1 MKAWIELKGLFY
13 RRPSREVRIVSI
25 EDMDVKPS
33 EGYDDYITYLK
44 RRVRQLELQVRT
56 LEADK
61 ERLERELSRLRME
74 MSRLRQPPAFAGT
87 VIEVLD
93 EDRAIV
99 QNYNGPRFVVR
110 IAPWIE
116 REKLK
121 PNSRV
126 ALDQRTMAVVEL
138 LPTEKD
144 PSVLGFEVIDRPA
157 VSYRDIGGLEKQLQ
171 ELREAVELP
180 LKHPDLF
187 AKVGIEPPKGVLLYG
202 PPGCGKTLM
211 AKALAHEVNATF
223 IKVVGS
229 ELVRKFIGEGARLV
243 HELFE
248 LAKEKAPAIIF
259 VDEIDAVGARRLD
272 ETTGGERE
280 VNRTL
285 MQLLAEMDGFNPSG
299 NVKIIAATNRPDILD
314 PALLRPGRF
323 DRLIEVPLPN
333 FKGRLEILKVHTRK
347 MNLRDVDLRLM
358 AEMTDGAS
366 GADLKAIATEAG
378 MFAIRARRE
387 HITQEDFIKAIEKV
401 LGGEQKLAQ
410 QIAAHEVMYG

>member
-1 MKAWIELKGLFY
+1 MN
-13 RRPSREVRIVSI
+13 
-25 EDMDVKPS
+25 DVKDVNTKPH
-33 EGYDDYITYLK
+33 EEEYNDYVYYLK
-44 RRVRQLELQVRT
+44 RRIRQLELQVRT

-87 VIEVLD
+87 LIELLD

-116 REKLK
+116 RENLK
-121 PNSRV
+121 PGSRV
-126 ALDQRTMAVVEL
+126 ALDQRTMAVIEL
-138 LPTEKD
+138 LPSQKD
-144 PSVLGFEVIDRPA
+144 PSVLGFEVIERPN
-157 VSYRDIGGLEKQLQ
+157 VTYNDIGGLKKEIM

-187 AKVGIEPPKGVLLYG
+187 EKVGIEPPKGVLLYG

-223 IKVVGS
+223 IRVVGS
-229 ELVRKFIGEGARLV
+229 ELVRKYIGEGARLV
-243 HELFE
+243 SELFE
-248 LAKEKAPAIIF
+248 LAREKAPSIVFI
-259 VDEIDAVGARRLD
+259 DEIDAIGAKRLE

-285 MQLLAEMDGFNPSG
+285 MQLLAELDGFDPRG
-299 NVKIIAATNRPDILD
+299 NVKVIAATNRPDILD

-323 DRLIEVPLPN
+323 DRLIEVPLPE
-333 FKGRLEILKVHTRK
+333 FRGRFEILKVHTRK
-347 MNLRDVDLRLM
+347 MNLKKVDLKVI
-358 AEMTDGAS
+358 AEMTEGAS
-366 GADLKAIATEAG
+366 GADLKAIVTEAG

-387 HITQEDFIKAIEKV
+387 YVTQEDFLKAVEKV
-401 LGGEQKLAQ
+401 LGSEERLAQ
-410 QIAAHEVMYG
+410 QMATHEVMYG

>member
-1 MKAWIELKGLFY
+1 MVEDVGVKAPDE
-13 RRPSREVRIVSI
+13 
-25 EDMDVKPS
+25 
-33 EGYDDYITYLK
+33 YDDYITYLK
-44 RRVRQLELQVRT
+44 RRIRQLELQVRT

-87 VIEVLD
+87 LIELLD
-93 EDRAIV
+93 DDRAIV

-116 REKLK
+116 REGLK
-121 PNSRV
+121 PGARV

-144 PSVLGFEVIDRPA
+144 PSVLGFEVIERPA
-157 VSYRDIGGLEKQLQ
+157 VSYKDVGGLEKQIE
-171 ELREAVELP
+171 ELREAIELP
-180 LKHPDLF
+180 LKHPELF
-187 AKVGIEPPKGVLLYG
+187 DKVGIEPPKGVLLYG

-248 LAKEKAPAIIF
+248 LAKEKAPTIIF
-259 VDEIDAVGARRLD
+259 IDEIDAIGAKRMD

-285 MQLLAEMDGFNPSG
+285 MQLLAEMDGFDPSG
-299 NVKIIAATNRPDILD
+299 NVKVIAATNRPDILD

-323 DRLIEVPLPN
+323 DRLIEVPLPD
-333 FKGRLEILKVHTRK
+333 FRGRLEILKVHTRK
-347 MNLRDVDLRLM
+347 MNLKDVNLTM
-358 AEMTDGAS
+358 IAEMTEGAS
-366 GADLKAIATEAG
+366 GADLKAISTEAG
-378 MFAIRARRE
+378 MFAIRERRE
-387 HITQEDFIKAIEKV
+387 YITQEDFLKAIDKV
-401 LGGEQKLAQ
+401 LGSEKRLAQ
-410 QIAAHEVMYG
+410 QIAMHEVMYG

>member
-1 MKAWIELKGLFY
+1 MSSFD
-13 RRPSREVRIVSI
+13 EVKRS
-25 EDMDVKPS
+25 DS
-33 EGYDDYITYLK
+33 GYDDYITFLK

-93 EDRAIV
+93 DDRAIV

-116 REKLK
+116 RDKLK
-121 PNSRV
+121 PGSRV

-138 LPTEKD
+138 LPSEKD
-144 PSVLGFEVIDRPA
+144 PSVLGFEVIERPRVTYA
-157 VSYRDIGGLEKQLQ
+157 DVGGLERQLH

-187 AKVGIEPPKGVLLYG
+187 EKVGIEPPKGVLLYG

-211 AKALAHEVNATF
+211 AKAVANHVNATF
-223 IKVVGS
+223 IRVVGS

-248 LAKEKAPAIIF
+248 LAKEKAPTIIF
-259 VDEIDAVGARRLD
+259 IDEIDAIGAKRMD

-285 MQLLAEMDGFNPSG
+285 MQLLAEMDGFDPRG
-299 NVKIIAATNRPDILD
+299 NVKVIAATNRPDILD

-323 DRLIEVPLPN
+323 DRLIEVPLPD

-347 MNLRDVDLRLM
+347 MNLKNVDLTVI
-358 AEMTDGAS
+358 ADITEGAS

-378 MFAIRARRE
+378 MFAIRDRRTYV
-387 HITQEDFIKAIEKV
+387 TQEDFLKAVDKV
-401 LGGEQKLAQ
+401 LGAEKRLAQ
-410 QIAAHEVMYG
+410 AIAMHEVMYG

>member
-1 MKAWIELKGLFY
+1 MSVENVG
-13 RRPSREVRIVSI
+13 
-25 EDMDVKPS
+25 VKPS
-33 EGYDDYITYLK
+33 EEYDDYVIYLK
-44 RRVRQLELQVRT
+44 RRIRQLELQVRT

-87 VIEVLD
+87 LLEVLD
-93 EDRAIV
+93 DDRAIV
-99 QNYNGPRFVVR
+99 QNFNGPRFVVR

-116 REKLK
+116 RDKLK
-121 PNSRV
+121 PGARV

-138 LPTEKD
+138 LPSEKD
-144 PSVLGFEVIDRPA
+144 PSVLGFEVIERPE
-157 VSYRDIGGLEKQLQ
+157 VSYKDIGGLNKQLQ
-171 ELREAVELP
+171 ELREAIELP
-180 LKHPDLF
+180 LKHPELF
-187 AKVGIEPPKGVLLYG
+187 ERVGIEPPKGVLLYG

-211 AKALAHEVNATF
+211 AKALAREVNATF
-223 IKVVGS
+223 IRVVGS

-248 LAKEKAPAIIF
+248 LAKEKAPTIIF
-259 VDEIDAVGARRLD
+259 IDEIDAIGAKRMD

-285 MQLLAEMDGFNPSG
+285 MQLLAEMDGFDPRG

-323 DRLIEVPLPN
+323 DRLIEVPLPD
-333 FKGRLEILKVHTRK
+333 FRGRLEILKVHTRK
-347 MNLRDVDLRLM
+347 MNLRDVDLRVI
-358 AEMTDGAS
+358 AELTEGAS

-378 MFAIRARRE
+378 MFAIRDRRE
-387 HITQEDFIKAIEKV
+387 YVTQDDFLRAVEKV
-401 LGGEQKLAQ
+401 FGAEQRLAQ
-410 QIAAHEVMYG
+410 QIAMHEVMYG

>member
-1 MKAWIELKGLFY
+1 MSAENIGA
-13 RRPSREVRIVSI
+13 
-25 EDMDVKPS
+25 KPS
-33 EGYDDYITYLK
+33 DDYDDYITYLK
-44 RRVRQLELQVRT
+44 RRIRQLELQVRT

-74 MSRLRQPPAFAGT
+74 MSRLKQPPAFAGT
-87 VIEVLD
+87 LLEILD
-93 EDRAIV
+93 DDRAIV
-99 QNYNGPRFVVR
+99 QNFNGPRFVVR

-116 REKLK
+116 RDKLK
-121 PNSRV
+121 PGSRV

-144 PSVLGFEVIDRPA
+144 PSVLGFEVIERPK
-157 VSYRDIGGLEKQLQ
+157 VTYKDIGGLEKQLQ

-180 LKHPDLF
+180 LRHPELF
-187 AKVGIEPPKGVLLYG
+187 ERIGIEPPKGVLLYG

-211 AKALAHEVNATF
+211 AKAIATEASATF
-223 IKVVGS
+223 IRVVGS

-248 LAKEKAPAIIF
+248 LAKEKAPTIIF
-259 VDEIDAVGARRLD
+259 IDEIDAVGAKRMD

-285 MQLLAEMDGFNPSG
+285 MQLLAEMDGFDPRG
-299 NVKIIAATNRPDILD
+299 NVKVIAATNRPDILD

-323 DRLIEVPLPN
+323 DRLIEVPLPD
-333 FKGRLEILKVHTRK
+333 FRGRLEILKVHTRK
-347 MNLRDVDLRLM
+347 MNLKDVDLRII

-387 HITQEDFIKAIEKV
+387 YVTQEDFLKAIEKV
-401 LGGEQKLAQ
+401 FGSEQRLAQ
-410 QIAAHEVMYG
+410 QIAMHEVMYG

>member
-1 MKAWIELKGLFY
+1 M
-13 RRPSREVRIVSI
+13 SV
-25 EDMDVKPS
+25 EDEIKFERD
-33 EGYDDYITYLK
+33 ETYDDYITYLK
-44 RRVRQLELQVRT
+44 RRIRQLELQVRT

-74 MSRLRQPPAFAGT
+74 MSRMRQPPAFAGT
-87 VIEVLD
+87 LLEMLD
-93 EDRAIV
+93 EERAIV
-99 QNYNGPRFVVR
+99 QNFNGPRFVVR

-121 PNSRV
+121 PGSRV
-126 ALDQRTMAVVEL
+126 ALDQRTMAVIEL
-138 LPTEKD
+138 LPSQKD
-144 PSVLGFEVIDRPA
+144 PSVLGFEVIDKPM
-157 VSYRDIGGLEKQLQ
+157 VSYKDIGGLKKQVQ

-180 LKHPDLF
+180 LKHPKLF
-187 AKVGIEPPKGVLLYG
+187 EKVGIDPPKGVLLYG

-211 AKALAHEVNATF
+211 AKALANEVHATF

-229 ELVRKFIGEGARLV
+229 ELVRKYIGEGARLV
-243 HELFE
+243 SELFE
-248 LAKEKAPAIIF
+248 LAREKAPTVVFI
-259 VDEIDAVGARRLD
+259 DEIDAIGAKRMD

-285 MQLLAEMDGFNPSG
+285 MQLLAELDGFDPRG
-299 NVKIIAATNRPDILD
+299 NVKVIAATNRPDILD

-333 FKGRLEILKVHTRK
+333 FTGRLEILKVHTRR
-347 MNLRDVDLRLM
+347 MNLKDVDLKAI
-358 AEMTDGAS
+358 AEMTEGAS

-378 MFAIRARRE
+378 MFAIRSRRSY
-387 HITQEDFIKAIEKV
+387 ITHEDFLKAVDKV

-410 QIAAHEVMYG
+410 QIAMH

>member
-1 MKAWIELKGLFY
+1 M
-13 RRPSREVRIVSI
+13 SV
-25 EDMDVKPS
+25 EDEIKFERD
-33 EGYDDYITYLK
+33 ETYDDYITYLK
-44 RRVRQLELQVRT
+44 RRIRQLELQVRT

-74 MSRLRQPPAFAGT
+74 MSRMRQPPAFAGT
-87 VIEVLD
+87 LLEMLD
-93 EDRAIV
+93 EERAIV
-99 QNYNGPRFVVR
+99 QNFNGPRFVVR

-121 PNSRV
+121 PGSRV
-126 ALDQRTMAVVEL
+126 ALDQRTMAVIEL
-138 LPTEKD
+138 LPSQKD
-144 PSVLGFEVIDRPA
+144 PSVLGFEVIDKPM
-157 VSYRDIGGLEKQLQ
+157 VSYKDIGGLKKQVQ

-180 LKHPDLF
+180 LKHPKLF
-187 AKVGIEPPKGVLLYG
+187 EKVGIDPPKGVLLYG

-211 AKALAHEVNATF
+211 AKALANEVHATF

-229 ELVRKFIGEGARLV
+229 ELVRKYIGEGARLV
-243 HELFE
+243 SELFE
-248 LAKEKAPAIIF
+248 LAREKAPTVVFI
-259 VDEIDAVGARRLD
+259 DEIDAIGAKRMD

-285 MQLLAEMDGFNPSG
+285 MQLLAELDGFDPRG
-299 NVKIIAATNRPDILD
+299 NVKVIAATNRPDILD

-333 FKGRLEILKVHTRK
+333 FTGRLEILKVHTRR
-347 MNLRDVDLRLM
+347 MNLKDVDIKAI
-358 AEMTDGAS
+358 AEMTEGAS

-378 MFAIRARRE
+378 MFAIRSRRSY
-387 HITQEDFIKAIEKV
+387 ITHEDFLKAVDKV

-410 QIAAHEVMYG
+410 QIAMHEVMYG

>member
-1 MKAWIELKGLFY
+1 M
-13 RRPSREVRIVSI
+13 SV
-25 EDMDVKPS
+25 EDVGIKPS
-33 EGYDDYITYLK
+33 DEYDDYIMYLK
-44 RRVRQLELQVRT
+44 RRIRQLELQVRT

-87 VIEVLD
+87 LIELLD

-116 REKLK
+116 RENLK
-121 PNSRV
+121 PGARV
-126 ALDQRTMAVVEL
+126 ALDQRTMAIVEL
-138 LPTEKD
+138 LPSEKD
-144 PSVLGFEVIDRPA
+144 PSVLGFEVIERPT
-157 VSYRDIGGLEKQLQ
+157 VSYKDIGGLDKQLQ

-180 LKHPDLF
+180 LKHPELF
-187 AKVGIEPPKGVLLYG
+187 EKVGIEPPKGVLLYG

-223 IKVVGS
+223 IRVVGS

-259 VDEIDAVGARRLD
+259 IDEIDAIGAKRMD

-285 MQLLAEMDGFNPSG
+285 MQLLAEMDGFDPSG

-323 DRLIEVPLPN
+323 DRLIEVPLPD
-333 FKGRLEILKVHTRK
+333 FKGRLEILKVHTKR
-347 MNLRDVDLRLM
+347 MNLKGVDLRII
-358 AEMTDGAS
+358 AEMTEGAS
-366 GADLKAIATEAG
+366 GADLKAIVTEAG
-378 MFAIRARRE
+378 MFAIRNRRE
-387 HITQEDFIKAIEKV
+387 YVTQEDFLKAIEKV
-401 LGGEQKLAQ
+401 FGSEQRLAQ
-410 QIAAHEVMYG
+410 QIAMHEVMYG

>member
-1 MKAWIELKGLFY
+1 M
-13 RRPSREVRIVSI
+13 SI
-25 EDMDVKPS
+25 EDANIH
-33 EGYDDYITYLK
+33 EGYDDYITFLK
-44 RRVRQLELQVRT
+44 RRIRQLELQVRT

-74 MSRLRQPPAFAGT
+74 MSRLRQPPAFAGN

-93 EDRAIV
+93 DERAIV

-116 REKLK
+116 RDKLK
-121 PNSRV
+121 PGSRV
-126 ALDQRTMAVVEL
+126 ALDQRTMAIVEL

-144 PSVLGFEVIDRPA
+144 PSVLGFEVIERPR
-157 VSYRDIGGLEKQLQ
+157 VTYKDIGGLDKQLQ
-171 ELREAVELP
+171 ELREAIELP
-180 LKHPDLF
+180 LKHPELF
-187 AKVGIEPPKGVLLYG
+187 EKVGIEPPKGVLLYG

-211 AKALAHEVNATF
+211 AKALAREVNATF
-223 IKVVGS
+223 IRVVGS

-248 LAKEKAPAIIF
+248 LAKEKAPTIIF
-259 VDEIDAVGARRLD
+259 IDEIDAIGAKRMD

-285 MQLLAEMDGFNPSG
+285 MQLLAEMDGFDPRG
-299 NVKIIAATNRPDILD
+299 NVKVIAATNRPDILD

-323 DRLIEVPLPN
+323 DRLIEVPLPD
-333 FKGRLEILKVHTRK
+333 FRGRLEILKVHTRK
-347 MNLRDVDLRLM
+347 MNLKDVDLRII
-358 AEMTDGAS
+358 AELTEGAS

-378 MFAIRARRE
+378 MFAIRDRRE
-387 HITQEDFIKAIEKV
+387 YVTHDDFLKAIEKV
-401 LGGEQKLAQ
+401 LGAEKRLAQ
-410 QIAAHEVMYG
+410 AIAMHEVMYG

>member
-1 MKAWIELKGLFY
+1 MGSFD
-13 RRPSREVRIVSI
+13 EVKSP
-25 EDMDVKPS
+25 ET
-33 EGYDDYITYLK
+33 GYDDYITFLK
-44 RRVRQLELQVRT
+44 RRIRQLELQVRT

-61 ERLERELSRLRME
+61 ERLERELSRLRTE

-87 VIEVLD
+87 VIEILD
-93 EDRAIV
+93 DDRAIV

-116 REKLK
+116 RDKLK
-121 PNSRV
+121 PGSRV
-126 ALDQRTMAVVEL
+126 ALDQRTMAIVEL

-144 PSVLGFEVIDRPA
+144 PSVLGFEVIEKPR
-157 VSYRDIGGLEKQLQ
+157 VTYQDIGGLERQLA

-180 LKHPDLF
+180 LKHPELF
-187 AKVGIEPPKGVLLYG
+187 EKVGIEPPKGVLLYG

-211 AKALAHEVNATF
+211 AKAVANQVNATF
-223 IKVVGS
+223 IRVVGS

-248 LAKEKAPAIIF
+248 LAKEKAPTIIF
-259 VDEIDAVGARRLD
+259 IDEIDAIGAKRMD

-285 MQLLAEMDGFNPSG
+285 MQLLAEMDGFDPRG
-299 NVKIIAATNRPDILD
+299 NVKVIAATNRPDILD

-323 DRLIEVPLPN
+323 DRLIEVPLPD
-333 FKGRLEILKVHTRK
+333 FRGRLEILKVHTRK
-347 MNLRDVDLRLM
+347 MNLRNVDLKVI
-358 AEMTDGAS
+358 AEMTEGAS

-387 HITQEDFIKAIEKV
+387 YVTQDDFLKAVEKV
-401 LGGEQKLAQ
+401 LGSEKKLAQ
-410 QIAAHEVMYG
+410 TIAMHEVMYG

>member
-1 MKAWIELKGLFY
+1 M
-13 RRPSREVRIVSI
+13 SNV
-25 EDMDVKPS
+25 EDLNVKHE
-33 EGYDDYITYLK
+33 EGYDDYIYYLK
-44 RRVRQLELQVRT
+44 RRIRQLELQVRT

-87 VIEVLD
+87 LIELLD

-121 PNSRV
+121 PGARV
-126 ALDQRTMAVVEL
+126 ALDQRTMAVIEL
-138 LPTEKD
+138 LPSQKD
-144 PSVLGFEVIDRPA
+144 PSVLGFEVIERPK
-157 VSYRDIGGLEKQLQ
+157 VTYNDVGGLKKQLM
-171 ELREAVELP
+171 ELREAIELP
-180 LKHPDLF
+180 LKHPKLF
-187 AKVGIEPPKGVLLYG
+187 EKVGIEPPKGVLLYG

-223 IKVVGS
+223 IRVVGS
-229 ELVRKFIGEGARLV
+229 ELVRKYIGEGARLV
-243 HELFE
+243 SELFE
-248 LAKEKAPAIIF
+248 LAREKAPSIVFI
-259 VDEIDAVGARRLD
+259 DEIDAIGAKRLE

-285 MQLLAEMDGFNPSG
+285 MQLLAELDGFDPRG
-299 NVKIIAATNRPDILD
+299 NVKVIAATNRPDILD

-323 DRLIEVPLPN
+323 DRLIEVPLPD
-333 FKGRLEILKVHTRK
+333 FKGRWEILKVHTRK
-347 MNLRDVDLRLM
+347 MNLKGVDLKAV
-358 AEMTDGAS
+358 AEMTEGAS
-366 GADLKAIATEAG
+366 GADLKAIVTEAG

-387 HITQEDFIKAIEKV
+387 YVTHEDFIKAVEKV
-401 LGGEQKLAQ
+401 LSSEERLAQ
-410 QIAAHEVMYG
+410 QIASHEVMYG

>member
-1 MKAWIELKGLFY
+1 MTDIN
-13 RRPSREVRIVSI
+13 EVGFKSSG
-25 EDMDVKPS
+25 E
-33 EGYDDYITYLK
+33 YDDYITYLK
-44 RRVRQLELQVRT
+44 RRIRQLELQVRT

-74 MSRLRQPPAFAGT
+74 MSRMRQPPNFAGT
-87 VIEVLD
+87 LLEVLD

-121 PNSRV
+121 PGSRV
-126 ALDQRTMAVVEL
+126 ALDQRTMAVIEL
-138 LPTEKD
+138 LPSQKD
-144 PSVLGFEVIDRPA
+144 PSVLGFEVIERPA
-157 VSYRDIGGLEKQLQ
+157 VTYDDIGGLKEQLR
-171 ELREAVELP
+171 ELREAIELP

-187 AKVGIEPPKGVLLYG
+187 EKVGIDPPKGVLLYG

-211 AKALAHEVNATF
+211 AKALANEVNATF
-223 IKVVGS
+223 IRVIGS
-229 ELVRKFIGEGARLV
+229 ELVRKYIGEGARLV
-243 HELFE
+243 SELFD
-248 LAKEKAPAIIF
+248 LAKEKAPTIIF
-259 VDEIDAVGARRLD
+259 IDEIDAIGAKRMD

-285 MQLLAEMDGFNPSG
+285 MQLLAEMDGFDARG

-323 DRLIEVPLPN
+323 DRLIEVPLPD
-333 FKGRLEILKVHTRK
+333 FTGRLEILKVHTKK
-347 MNLRDVDLRLM
+347 MNLKEVDLN
-358 AEMTDGAS
+358 AIAGMTEGAS
-366 GADLKAIATEAG
+366 GADLKAIVTEAG

-387 HITQEDFIKAIEKV
+387 HVTHEDFIKAIDKV
-401 LGGEQKLAQ
+401 LGSEQKLAQ
-410 QIAAHEVMYG
+410 QIAMHEVMYG

>member
-1 MKAWIELKGLFY
+1 MTDIN
-13 RRPSREVRIVSI
+13 EVGFKSSG
-25 EDMDVKPS
+25 E
-33 EGYDDYITYLK
+33 YDDYITYLK
-44 RRVRQLELQVRT
+44 RRIRQLELQVRT

-74 MSRLRQPPAFAGT
+74 MSRMRQPPNFAGT
-87 VIEVLD
+87 LLEVLD

-121 PNSRV
+121 PGSRV
-126 ALDQRTMAVVEL
+126 ALDQRTMAVIEL
-138 LPTEKD
+138 LPSQKD
-144 PSVLGFEVIDRPA
+144 PSVLGFEVIERPA
-157 VSYRDIGGLEKQLQ
+157 VTYDDIGGLKEQLR
-171 ELREAVELP
+171 ELREAIELP

-187 AKVGIEPPKGVLLYG
+187 EKVGIDPPKGVLLYG

-211 AKALAHEVNATF
+211 AKALANEVNATF
-223 IKVVGS
+223 IRVIGS
-229 ELVRKFIGEGARLV
+229 ELVRKYIGEGARLV
-243 HELFE
+243 SELFD
-248 LAKEKAPAIIF
+248 LAKEKAPTIIF
-259 VDEIDAVGARRLD
+259 IDEIDAIGAKRMD

-285 MQLLAEMDGFNPSG
+285 MQLLAEMDGFDARG

-323 DRLIEVPLPN
+323 DRLIEVPLPD
-333 FKGRLEILKVHTRK
+333 FTGRLEILKVHTKK
-347 MNLRDVDLRLM
+347 MNLEEVDLN
-358 AEMTDGAS
+358 AIAGMTEGAS
-366 GADLKAIATEAG
+366 GADLKAIVTEAG

-387 HITQEDFIKAIEKV
+387 HVTHEDFIKAIDKV
-401 LGGEQKLAQ
+401 LGSEQKLAQ
-410 QIAAHEVMYG
+410 QIAMHEVMYG

>member
-1 MKAWIELKGLFY
+1 M
-13 RRPSREVRIVSI
+13 V
-25 EDMDVKPS
+25 EDIGVKTPD
-33 EGYDDYITYLK
+33 EYDDYITYLK
-44 RRVRQLELQVRT
+44 RRIRQLELQVRT

-87 VIEVLD
+87 LIELLD
-93 EDRAIV
+93 DDRAIV

-116 REKLK
+116 REGLK
-121 PNSRV
+121 PGARV
-126 ALDQRTMAVVEL
+126 ALDQRTMAIVEL

-144 PSVLGFEVIDRPA
+144 PSVLGFEVIERPT
-157 VSYRDIGGLEKQLQ
+157 VSYKDIGGLEKQIR

-180 LKHPDLF
+180 LKHPELF
-187 AKVGIEPPKGVLLYG
+187 DKIGIEPPKGVLLYG

-248 LAKEKAPAIIF
+248 LAKEKAPTIIF
-259 VDEIDAVGARRLD
+259 IDEIDAIGAKRMD

-285 MQLLAEMDGFNPSG
+285 MQLLAEMDGFDPSG
-299 NVKIIAATNRPDILD
+299 NVKVIAATNRPDILD

-323 DRLIEVPLPN
+323 DRLIEVPLPD
-333 FKGRLEILKVHTRK
+333 FHGRLEILKVHTRK
-347 MNLRDVDLRLM
+347 MNLRDVSLPM
-358 AEMTDGAS
+358 IAEMTDGAS
-366 GADLKAIATEAG
+366 GADLKAISTEAG
-378 MFAIRARRE
+378 MFAIRERRE
-387 HITQEDFIKAIEKV
+387 YVTQEDFLKAIDKV
-401 LGGEQKLAQ
+401 LGSEKRLAQ
-410 QIAAHEVMYG
+410 QIAMHEVMYG

>member
-1 MKAWIELKGLFY
+1 MVEG
-13 RRPSREVRIVSI
+13 VG
-25 EDMDVKPS
+25 VKS
-33 EGYDDYITYLK
+33 SDEYDDYITYLK
-44 RRVRQLELQVRT
+44 RRIRQLELQVRT

-61 ERLERELSRLRME
+61 ERLERELSRLRVE
-74 MSRLRQPPAFAGT
+74 MSRLRQPPAFAGN

-121 PNSRV
+121 PGSRV
-126 ALDQRTMAVVEL
+126 ALDQRTMAIVEI
-138 LPTEKD
+138 LPSEKD
-144 PSVLGFEVIDRPA
+144 PSVLGFEVIERPN
-157 VSYRDIGGLEKQLQ
+157 VTYKDIGGLERQLQ
-171 ELREAVELP
+171 ELREAIELP

-187 AKVGIEPPKGVLLYG
+187 EKIGIEPPKGVLLYG

-211 AKALAHEVNATF
+211 AKAIAREVNATF
-223 IKVVGS
+223 IRVVGS

-248 LAKEKAPAIIF
+248 LAKEKAPTIIF
-259 VDEIDAVGARRLD
+259 IDEIDAIGAKRMD

-285 MQLLAEMDGFNPSG
+285 MQLLAEMDGFDPRG

-323 DRLIEVPLPN
+323 DRLIEVPLPD
-333 FKGRLEILKVHTRK
+333 FRGRLEILKVHTRK
-347 MNLRDVDLRLM
+347 MNLRDVDLRVI
-358 AEMTDGAS
+358 AELTEGAS
-366 GADLKAIATEAG
+366 GADLKAITTEAG
-378 MFAIRARRE
+378 MFAIRNRRE
-387 HITQEDFIKAIEKV
+387 YVTQEDFLKAVEKV
-401 LGGEQKLAQ
+401 LGSEHRLAQ
-410 QIAAHEVMYG
+410 AIAAHEVMYG

>member
-1 MKAWIELKGLFY
+1 M
-13 RRPSREVRIVSI
+13 SV
-25 EDMDVKPS
+25 EDTNFHS
-33 EGYDDYITYLK
+33 EGYDDYITFLK
-44 RRVRQLELQVRT
+44 RRIRQLELQVRT

-93 EDRAIV
+93 DERAIV

-116 REKLK
+116 RDKLK
-121 PNSRV
+121 PGSRV
-126 ALDQRTMAVVEL
+126 ALDQRTMAIIEL
-138 LPTEKD
+138 LPSEKD
-144 PSVLGFEVIDRPA
+144 PSVLGFEVIERPK
-157 VSYRDIGGLEKQLQ
+157 VTYSDIGGLDKQLQ

-180 LKHPDLF
+180 LKHPELF
-187 AKVGIEPPKGVLLYG
+187 EKVGIEPPKGVLLYG

-211 AKALAHEVNATF
+211 AKALAREVNATF
-223 IKVVGS
+223 IRVVGS

-248 LAKEKAPAIIF
+248 LAKEKAPTIIF
-259 VDEIDAVGARRLD
+259 IDEIDAIGAKRMD

-285 MQLLAEMDGFNPSG
+285 MQLLAEMDGFDPRG
-299 NVKIIAATNRPDILD
+299 NVKVIAATNRPDILD

-323 DRLIEVPLPN
+323 DRLIEVPLPD
-333 FKGRLEILKVHTRK
+333 FRGRLEILKVHTRK
-347 MNLRDVDLRLM
+347 MNLRNVDLRII
-358 AEMTDGAS
+358 AELTEGAS

-378 MFAIRARRE
+378 MFAIRDRRDYV
-387 HITQEDFIKAIEKV
+387 TQDDFLKAVEKV
-401 LGGEQKLAQ
+401 LGAEQRLAQ
-410 QIAAHEVMYG
+410 AIAMHEVMYG

>member
-1 MKAWIELKGLFY
+1 MSVENVDA
-13 RRPSREVRIVSI
+13 
-25 EDMDVKPS
+25 KPS
-33 EGYDDYITYLK
+33 NEYDDYITYLK
-44 RRVRQLELQVRT
+44 RRIRQLELQVRT

-87 VIEVLD
+87 LLEILD

-99 QNYNGPRFVVR
+99 QNFNGPRFVVR

-116 REKLK
+116 RDKLK
-121 PNSRV
+121 PGSRV

-138 LPTEKD
+138 LPSEKD
-144 PSVLGFEVIDRPA
+144 PSVLGFEVIDRPQ
-157 VSYRDIGGLEKQLQ
+157 VTYKDIGGLEKQLQ
-171 ELREAVELP
+171 ELREAIELP
-180 LKHPDLF
+180 LRHPELF
-187 AKVGIEPPKGVLLYG
+187 ERVGIEPPKGVLLYG

-211 AKALAHEVNATF
+211 AKAIAHEANATF
-223 IKVVGS
+223 IRVVGS

-248 LAKEKAPAIIF
+248 LAKEKAPTIIF
-259 VDEIDAVGARRLD
+259 IDEIDAIGAKRMD

-285 MQLLAEMDGFNPSG
+285 MQLLAEMDGFDPRG

-323 DRLIEVPLPN
+323 DRLIEVPLPD

-347 MNLRDVDLRLM
+347 MNLKDVDLKLI
-358 AEMTDGAS
+358 AEMTEGAS

-387 HITQEDFIKAIEKV
+387 YVTQEDFLKAIEKV
-401 LGGEQKLAQ
+401 FGSEQRLAQ
-410 QIAAHEVMYG
+410 QIAMHEVMYG

>member
-1 MKAWIELKGLFY
+1 MSVENVDI
-13 RRPSREVRIVSI
+13 
-25 EDMDVKPS
+25 KPTD
-33 EGYDDYITYLK
+33 EYDDYVMYLK
-44 RRVRQLELQVRT
+44 RRIRQLELQVRT

-87 VIEVLD
+87 LLEILD

-99 QNYNGPRFVVR
+99 QNFNGPRFVVR

-116 REKLK
+116 RDKLK
-121 PNSRV
+121 PGSRV

-138 LPTEKD
+138 LPSEKD
-144 PSVLGFEVIDRPA
+144 PSVLGFEVIERPK
-157 VSYRDIGGLEKQLQ
+157 VTYKDIGGLDKQLH

-180 LKHPDLF
+180 LRHPELF
-187 AKVGIEPPKGVLLYG
+187 ERVGIEPPKGVLLYG

-211 AKALAHEVNATF
+211 AKAIAHEANATF
-223 IKVVGS
+223 IRVVGS

-248 LAKEKAPAIIF
+248 LAKEKAPTIIF
-259 VDEIDAVGARRLD
+259 IDEIDAIGAKRMD

-285 MQLLAEMDGFNPSG
+285 MQLLAEMDGFDPRG

-323 DRLIEVPLPN
+323 DRLIEVPLPD
-333 FKGRLEILKVHTRK
+333 FRGRLEILKVHTRK
-347 MNLRDVDLRLM
+347 MNLKDVDLRVI
-358 AEMTDGAS
+358 AEMTEGAS

-378 MFAIRARRE
+378 MFAIRDRRE
-387 HITQEDFIKAIEKV
+387 YVTQDDFLKAIEKV
-401 LGGEQKLAQ
+401 FGAEQRLAQ
-410 QIAAHEVMYG
+410 QIAMHEVMYG

>member
-1 MKAWIELKGLFY
+1 M
-13 RRPSREVRIVSI
+13 SV
-25 EDMDVKPS
+25 EDEIKFERD
-33 EGYDDYITYLK
+33 ETYDDYITYLK
-44 RRVRQLELQVRT
+44 RRIRQLELQVRT

-74 MSRLRQPPAFAGT
+74 MSRMRQPPAFAGT
-87 VIEVLD
+87 LLEMLD
-93 EDRAIV
+93 EERAIV
-99 QNYNGPRFVVR
+99 QNFNGPRFVVR

-121 PNSRV
+121 PGSRV
-126 ALDQRTMAVVEL
+126 ALDQRTMAVIEL
-138 LPTEKD
+138 LPSQKD
-144 PSVLGFEVIDRPA
+144 PSVLGFEVIDKPM
-157 VSYRDIGGLEKQLQ
+157 VSYKDIGGLKKQVQ

-180 LKHPDLF
+180 LKHPKLF
-187 AKVGIEPPKGVLLYG
+187 EKVGIDPPKGVLLYG

-211 AKALAHEVNATF
+211 AKALANEVHATF

-229 ELVRKFIGEGARLV
+229 ELVRKYIGEGARLV
-243 HELFE
+243 SELFE
-248 LAKEKAPAIIF
+248 LAREKAPTVVFI
-259 VDEIDAVGARRLD
+259 DEIDAIGAKRMD

-285 MQLLAEMDGFNPSG
+285 MQLLAELDGFDPRG
-299 NVKIIAATNRPDILD
+299 NVKVIAATNRPDILD

-333 FKGRLEILKVHTRK
+333 FTGRLEILKVHTRRMSLK
-347 MNLRDVDLRLM
+347 DVDLKAI
-358 AEMTDGAS
+358 AEMTEGAS

-378 MFAIRARRE
+378 MFAIRSRRSY
-387 HITQEDFIKAIEKV
+387 ITHEDFLKAVDKV

-410 QIAAHEVMYG
+410 QIAMHEVMYG

>member
-1 MKAWIELKGLFY
+1 M
-13 RRPSREVRIVSI
+13 V
-25 EDMDVKPS
+25 EDVGVKTPD
-33 EGYDDYITYLK
+33 EYDDYITYLK
-44 RRVRQLELQVRT
+44 RRIRQLELQVRT

-87 VIEVLD
+87 LIEVLD
-93 EDRAIV
+93 DDRAIV

-116 REKLK
+116 REGLK
-121 PNSRV
+121 PGARV
-126 ALDQRTMAVVEL
+126 ALDQRTMAIVEL

-144 PSVLGFEVIDRPA
+144 PSVLGFEVIERPT
-157 VSYRDIGGLEKQLQ
+157 VSYKDIGGLEKQIQ
-171 ELREAVELP
+171 ELREAIELP
-180 LKHPDLF
+180 LKHPELF
-187 AKVGIEPPKGVLLYG
+187 DKIGIEPPKGVLLYG

-248 LAKEKAPAIIF
+248 LAKEKAPTIIF
-259 VDEIDAVGARRLD
+259 IDEIDAIGAKRMD

-285 MQLLAEMDGFNPSG
+285 MQLLAEMDGFDPSG
-299 NVKIIAATNRPDILD
+299 NVKVIAATNRPDILD

-323 DRLIEVPLPN
+323 DRLIEVPLPD
-333 FKGRLEILKVHTRK
+333 FHGRLEILKVHTRK
-347 MNLRDVDLRLM
+347 MNLRDVDLTM
-358 AEMTDGAS
+358 IAEMTEGAS

-378 MFAIRARRE
+378 MFAIRDRRE
-387 HITQEDFIKAIEKV
+387 YVTQEDFIKAIEKV
-401 LGGEQKLAQ
+401 LGSEKRLAQ
-410 QIAAHEVMYG
+410 QIAMHEVMYG

>member
-1 MKAWIELKGLFY
+1 MSVENVDI
-13 RRPSREVRIVSI
+13 
-25 EDMDVKPS
+25 KPTG
-33 EGYDDYITYLK
+33 EYDDYVTYLK
-44 RRVRQLELQVRT
+44 RRIRQLELQVRT

-87 VIEVLD
+87 LLELLD
-93 EDRAIV
+93 DDRAIV
-99 QNYNGPRFVVR
+99 QNHNGPRFVVR

-116 REKLK
+116 RENLK
-121 PNSRV
+121 PGARV

-138 LPTEKD
+138 LPSEKD
-144 PSVLGFEVIDRPA
+144 PSVLGFEVIERPK
-157 VSYRDIGGLEKQLQ
+157 VSYKDIGGLEKQLQ
-171 ELREAVELP
+171 ELREAIELP
-180 LKHPDLF
+180 LKHPELF
-187 AKVGIEPPKGVLLYG
+187 EKVGIEPPKGVLLYG

-211 AKALAHEVNATF
+211 AKALAHEANATF
-223 IKVVGS
+223 IRVVGS

-248 LAKEKAPAIIF
+248 LAKEKAPTIIF
-259 VDEIDAVGARRLD
+259 IDEIDAVGAKRMD

-285 MQLLAEMDGFNPSG
+285 MQLLAEMDGFDPRG
-299 NVKIIAATNRPDILD
+299 NVKVIAATNRPDILD

-323 DRLIEVPLPN
+323 DRLIEVPLPD
-333 FKGRLEILKVHTRK
+333 FRGRLEILKVHTRK
-347 MNLRDVDLRLM
+347 MNLRNVDLKVI
-358 AEMTDGAS
+358 AEMTEGAS

-387 HITQEDFIKAIEKV
+387 YVTQDDFLKAVEKV
-401 LGGEQKLAQ
+401 LGSEKKLAQ
-410 QIAAHEVMYG
+410 TIAMHEVMYG

>member
-1 MKAWIELKGLFY
+1 M
-13 RRPSREVRIVSI
+13 SV
-25 EDMDVKPS
+25 EDVEIKPS
-33 EGYDDYITYLK
+33 EEYDDYVMYLK
-44 RRVRQLELQVRT
+44 RRIRQLELQVRT

-87 VIEVLD
+87 LIELLD

-110 IAPWIE
+110 IAPWVE
-116 REKLK
+116 RENLK
-121 PNSRV
+121 PGARV
-126 ALDQRTMAVVEL
+126 ALDQRTMAIVEL
-138 LPTEKD
+138 LPSQKD
-144 PSVLGFEVIDRPA
+144 PSVLGFEVIERPT
-157 VSYRDIGGLEKQLQ
+157 VSYKDVGGLEKQLQ

-180 LKHPDLF
+180 LKHPELF
-187 AKVGIEPPKGVLLYG
+187 EKVGIEPPKGVLLYG
-202 PPGCGKTLM
+202 PPGCGKTLL

-223 IKVVGS
+223 IRVVGS

-248 LAKEKAPAIIF
+248 LAKEKAPTIIF
-259 VDEIDAVGARRLD
+259 IDEIDAIGAKRMD

-285 MQLLAEMDGFNPSG
+285 MQLLAEMDGFDPRG

-323 DRLIEVPLPN
+323 DRLIEVPLPD

-347 MNLRDVDLRLM
+347 MNLKDVSLRTI
-358 AEMTDGAS
+358 AEMTEGAS
-366 GADLKAIATEAG
+366 GADLKAIVTEAG
-378 MFAIRARRE
+378 MFAIRDRRE
-387 HITQEDFIKAIEKV
+387 YVTQEDFLKAIEKV
-401 LGGEQKLAQ
+401 FGSEQRLAQ
-410 QIAAHEVMYG
+410 QIAMHEVMYG

>member
-1 MKAWIELKGLFY
+1 M
-13 RRPSREVRIVSI
+13 V
-25 EDMDVKPS
+25 EDVGVKTPD
-33 EGYDDYITYLK
+33 EYDDYITYLK
-44 RRVRQLELQVRT
+44 RRIRQLELQVRT

-87 VIEVLD
+87 LIEVLD
-93 EDRAIV
+93 DDRAIV

-116 REKLK
+116 REGLK
-121 PNSRV
+121 PGARV
-126 ALDQRTMAVVEL
+126 ALDQRTMAIVEL

-144 PSVLGFEVIDRPA
+144 PSVLGFEVIERPT
-157 VSYRDIGGLEKQLQ
+157 VSYKDIGGLEKQIQ
-171 ELREAVELP
+171 ELREAIELP
-180 LKHPDLF
+180 LKHPELF
-187 AKVGIEPPKGVLLYG
+187 DKIGIEPPKGVLLYG

-248 LAKEKAPAIIF
+248 LAKEKAPTIIF
-259 VDEIDAVGARRLD
+259 IDEIDAIGGKRMD

-285 MQLLAEMDGFNPSG
+285 MQLLAEMDGFDPSG
-299 NVKIIAATNRPDILD
+299 NVKVIAATNRPDILD

-323 DRLIEVPLPN
+323 DRLIEVPLPD
-333 FKGRLEILKVHTRK
+333 FRGRLEILKVHTRK
-347 MNLRDVDLRLM
+347 MNVRDVNLTM
-358 AEMTDGAS
+358 IAEMTEGAS

-378 MFAIRARRE
+378 MFAIRDRRE
-387 HITQEDFIKAIEKV
+387 YITQEDFMKAIDKV
-401 LGGEQKLAQ
+401 LGSEKRLAQ
-410 QIAAHEVMYG
+410 QIAMHEVMYG